1 MNDRLASGLTA
12 PVLVAIGA
20 LGLAALSSC
29 GDEGS
34 ADSGTETSPSAV
46 DEVGRHGG
54 EVCPDQLPLGLRE
67 GGGEPAGETPDL
79 PVPEDAWV
87 CVYDHVDEE
96 PSEGG
101 EASFAWVRHGDPHEV
116 PADRMASVA
125 DALTHLVPADPDRMC
140 TLELG
145 PRYLLSYTTGTDLTG
160 VVIDRFGCR
169 DVRLTDEPFETAP
182 GDVSQPGIPGGVLQ
196 APPALLAELERVA
209 R

>member
-1 MNDRLASGLTA
+1 MDDRLAGRRATLT
-12 PVLVAIGA
+12 LVAVGV
-20 LGLAALSSC
+20 LGLSTLVACAEGA
-29 GDEGS
+29 GDTG
-34 ADSGTETSPSAV
+34 ADQAPAV
-46 DEVGRHGG
+46 QEDELG
-54 EVCPDQLPLGLRE
+54 EHNGAVCPDELPLGLRE
-67 GGGEPAGETPDL
+67 GGGEPADEAPRL
-79 PVPEDAWV
+79 PVPEEGWV
-87 CVYDHVDEE
+87 CVYNQVDAE

-101 EASFAWVRHGDPHEV
+101 EASYAWVRDGDPHEV

-125 DALTHLVPADPDRMC
+125 DALTRLVPADPDRMC

-145 PRYLLSYTTGTDLTG
+145 PRYLLSYTTGSDLTG

-196 APPALLAELERVA
+196 APPALLAQLERVA